1 MVTSRRKPLMM
12 RMPWI
17 PTALL
22 IALAA
27 SGQAVAQS
35 SERVASHTDWQVF
48 VAENPRECYIVSQ
61 PTTSAARRNGDTV
74 DVQRGDV
81 RLFVSF
87 RPSESVSNEVS
98 FTGGYPFDP
107 GAPVRLRIG
116 SSDFSMTPGSG
127 EAAEWAWTDPA
138 DDANAVATMRN
149 GANAVLTGLS
159 TRGTTTI
166 DEFSLMGFTAAVT
179 DAEARC
185 R

>member
-1 MVTSRRKPLMM
+1 MM

-22 IALAA
+22 IAL
-27 SGQAVAQS
+27 SGAGHAVAQS

-48 VAENPRECYIVSQ
+48 VAENPKECYIVSQ
-61 PTTSAARRNGDTV
+61 PTSSEARRGGESV
-74 DVQRGDV
+74 EVQRGDV
-81 RLFVSF
+81 RLFVAF
-87 RPSESVSNEVS
+87 RPAENVANEVS

-107 GAPVRLRIG
+107 GTPVVLRVG
-116 SSDFSMTPGSG
+116 STDYSMTPGTG
-127 EAAEWAWTDPA
+127 EASEWAWTDPA
-138 DDANAVATMRN
+138 DDANAVGTMRG
-149 GANAVLTGLS
+149 GATAVVTGLS
-159 TRGTTTI
+159 SRGTTTI